1 MLYGL
6 TGTRGYTYN
15 ILVAILCMVK
25 TTIEIEDDLYKKFSI
40 KVIQQLGGRKKN
52 DVIAELIKEYV
63 KNG

>member
-1 MLYGL
+1 
-6 TGTRGYTYN
+6 
-15 ILVAILCMVK
+15 MVK
-25 TTIEIEDDLYKKFSI
+25 TTIEIEDELYKKFSI

>member
-15 ILVAILCMVK
+15 ILVVILSMVK
-25 TTIEIEDDLYKKFSI
+25 TTIEIEDELYKKFSI

-52 DVIAELIKEYV
+52 DVITELIKEFV